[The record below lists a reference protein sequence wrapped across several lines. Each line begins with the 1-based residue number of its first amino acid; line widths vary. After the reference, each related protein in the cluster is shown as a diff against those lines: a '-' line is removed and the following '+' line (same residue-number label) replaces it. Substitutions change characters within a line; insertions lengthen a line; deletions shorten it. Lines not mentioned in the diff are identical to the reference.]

1 MDKNIIKMGINT
13 STGKLSKGNNKR
25 V

>member
-13 STGKLSKGNNKR
+13 STGTLSKGNNKR